1 MMFPVDYRA
10 QVSWND
16 ITADEQRFIDQLL
29 LTFSNRLDALM
40 AGTVAREGPKL
51 TFEVPFFRLVSNL
64 NLLVAI
70 DKGEISVR
78 FDERTLTVVYG
89 VSFKRMLVVV
99 TLMVLCL
106 GGFMASQGLPWL
118 GAGALVVGSWLWLF
132 GMNVIIFLLRFR
144 FWIKQTVQ
152 EELRWEKSL

>member
-1 MMFPVDYRA
+1 
-10 QVSWND
+10 
-16 ITADEQRFIDQLL
+16 
-29 LTFSNRLDALM
+29 
-40 AGTVAREGPKL
+40 VAREGPKL